1 MGKRVKDIFQPMST
15 RVIRVLLTRPRD
27 RWRVLTLAKEAQVSL
42 GWTHAVVTTLQEQRY
57 VVRDENYR
65 VKTVDPTR
73 LLKRWAAFH
82 DFLSQNEY
90 KTFQMFEQNL
100 DNVLN
105 KLRSVSAPYALTGLV
120 AAWLVA
126 PSVRPVTFDIY
137 VQSWPEAGK
146 ITKAMELRPV
156 EKGGN
161 VRLVLPKDS
170 GVFYGAKVFDS
181 VKIVSNVQLY
191 VDLVNYPARGEE
203 ASVELLRLIQEDW
216 SKALTE

>member
-1 MGKRVKDIFQPMST
+1 
-15 RVIRVLLTRPRD
+15 
-27 RWRVLTLAKEAQVSL
+27 
-42 GWTHAVVTTLQEQRY
+42 
-57 VVRDENYR
+57 
-65 VKTVDPTR
+65 
-73 LLKRWAAFH
+73 
-82 DFLSQNEY
+82 
-90 KTFQMFEQNL
+90 
-100 DNVLN
+100 
-105 KLRSVSAPYALTGLV
+105 
-120 AAWLVA
+120 
-126 PSVRPVTFDIY
+126 
-137 VQSWPEAGK
+137 
-146 ITKAMELRPV
+146 MELRPV